1 MSSKHDLLLAWQ
13 KRRYI
18 AFSVLAMCCTV
29 TASNI
34 LVQYPVY
41 WFGLNELLTY
51 GAFTYPFAF
60 LVNDLTNRFY
70 GPTAARR
77 VVYAGFFA
85 GIFVSWI
92 LATPRLAIASS
103 LAFLFGQLL
112 DIVVFA
118 PLRRKTW
125 WKAPLAAA
133 LVGSALDTV
142 LFFSLAFSSFFAFFD
157 HITHYPNSSLI
168 GNTVLGAIEIP
179 VWLSLAFG
187 DFSVKIVMSLFM
199 LIPYGTILSILKLPL
214 YQNFSKDKA
223 SLASHHK

>member
-1 MSSKHDLLLAWQ
+1 MFSSDLLLEQQ
-13 KRRYI
+13 KRRYVV
-18 AFSVLAMCCTV
+18 FSILAMCLAV

-60 LVNDLTNRFY
+60 LINDLTNRFY
-70 GPTAARR
+70 GPSAARR

-85 GIFVSWI
+85 GVFVSWI
-92 LATPRLAIASS
+92 LATPRLALASS

-112 DIVVFA
+112 DIVVFT

-142 LFFSLAFSSFFAFFD
+142 LFFSLAFSSSFALLD
-157 HITHYPNSSLI
+157 KLTGYADSSLVES
-168 GNTVLGAIEIP
+168 TVLGGIGMP

-187 DFSVKIVMSLFM
+187 DFSVKIIMSLLM
-199 LIPYGTILSILKLPL
+199 LIPYGTILNIVKLPL
-214 YQNFSKDKA
+214 YQSHAKDDSSFACNK
-223 SLASHHK
+223 

>member
-1 MSSKHDLLLAWQ
+1 MSSSGLLLEQ
-13 KRRYI
+13 QRKRYVV
-18 AFSVLAMCCTV
+18 FSIFAMCLAV

-41 WFGLNELLTY
+41 WFDLNELLTY

-60 LVNDLTNRFY
+60 LINDLTNRFY
-70 GPTAARR
+70 GPSAARR

-85 GIFVSWI
+85 GVFVSWV

-112 DIVVFA
+112 DIIVFT

-142 LFFSLAFSSFFAFFD
+142 LFFSLAFSSFFAVLD
-157 HITHYPNSSLI
+157 RITGYADSSLVES
-168 GNTVLGAIEIP
+168 TVLGGIGMP

-187 DFSVKIVMSLFM
+187 DFSVKIVMSLLM
-199 LIPYGTILSILKLPL
+199 LIPYGTILNIIKLPL
-214 YQNFSKDKA
+214 YRGYSKDA
-223 SLASHHK
+223 SSFVCNK

>member
-1 MSSKHDLLLAWQ
+1 MPSSGSLLEQQ
-13 KRRYI
+13 KKRYI
-18 AFSVLAMCCTV
+18 IFSIFAMCLAV

-60 LVNDLTNRFY
+60 LINDLTNRFY
-70 GPTAARR
+70 GPSAARR
-77 VVYAGFFA
+77 VVYAGFFVG
-85 GIFVSWI
+85 GIVSWV

-103 LAFLFGQLL
+103 LAFLFGQLI
-112 DIVVFA
+112 DIIVFT

-142 LFFSLAFSSFFAFFD
+142 LFFSFAFSSFFAVLD
-157 HITHYPNSSLI
+157 KIMGYADSSLMESTFW
-168 GNTVLGAIEIP
+168 GGMGMP

-199 LIPYGTILSILKLPL
+199 LIPYGTILNIIKLPF
-214 YQNFSKDKA
+214 YQSHSKDD
-223 SLASHHK
+223 SSFVCNQ

>member
-1 MSSKHDLLLAWQ
+1 MSSAPDFLLAQ
-13 KRRYI
+13 QEKRFI
-18 AFSVLAMCCTV
+18 AFSIFAMCLTV
-29 TASNI
+29 TASNV

-70 GPTAARR
+70 GPSAARR

-85 GIFVSWI
+85 GFFVSWI

-112 DIVVFA
+112 DIVVFT

-142 LFFSLAFSSFFAFFD
+142 VFFALAFSSCFSFID
-157 HITHYPNSSLI
+157 QITGYIDNSLPGATI
-168 GNTVLGAIEIP
+168 LGEVEIP
-179 VWLSLAFG
+179 IWLLLAFG

-199 LIPYGTILSILKLPL
+199 LIPYGTILRAVKIPL
-214 YQNFSKDKA
+214 CKNHSKDESSFIRNA
-223 SLASHHK
+223 